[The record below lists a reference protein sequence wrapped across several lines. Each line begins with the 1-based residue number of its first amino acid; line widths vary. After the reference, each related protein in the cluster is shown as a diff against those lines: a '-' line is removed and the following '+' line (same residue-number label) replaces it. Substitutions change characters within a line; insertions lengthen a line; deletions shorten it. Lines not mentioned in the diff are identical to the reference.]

1 MSGNPGKYISIE
13 KAPIAESNPKVKIVK
28 NRSLPFIIAS
38 EDNSIKYFI
47 KTVMNFLK
55 SCGVLKAFQKT
66 LSLHL
71 HEMKKKKYSLENI
84 LANLKIDALNEMQLA
99 TLKANKKDEDIILL
113 SATGSGKTLAFLL
126 PILENLEAENKNTQA
141 LIVVPSRELAMQIEQ
156 VFKTM
161 GTGNKITATYGGH
174 KREIEENNLVQP
186 PAVIVGTPG
195 RLGDHIRR
203 GNITIDSITTLVLDE
218 FDKSLELGFLEEMK
232 FILESLKNVQKKILT
247 SATEA
252 VEIPAFTSLKNLE
265 RINYLNPDEGK
276 KGLAIKSVFSPDKD
290 KSETLFRLMCY
301 LGNRSTIVFCNHR
314 EAVERTSKLLSEK
327 GIYNEFYHGGME
339 QQQRDSALSKF
350 RNGTTN
356 VLVTTDLASRGLDI
370 ANIRYIIHYHL
381 PLTEDAFTHRNGR
394 TARMEA
400 SGTAILIISEDEK
413 LPAYIDEQEDE
424 RITLPEENILPE
436 KPKWA
441 TLFIAAGKKDK
452 INKVD
457 IVGFLTNKGQLKKE
471 DIGLIE
477 VKDFFSFVAIRK
489 VKMNHVLHLI
499 KNEKIKNKKVKM
511 EVAK

>member
-1 MSGNPGKYISIE
+1 
-13 KAPIAESNPKVKIVK
+13 
-28 NRSLPFIIAS
+28 
-38 EDNSIKYFI
+38 
-47 KTVMNFLK
+47 
-55 SCGVLKAFQKT
+55 
-66 LSLHL
+66 
-71 HEMKKKKYSLENI
+71 MKKKKYSLENI
-84 LANLKIDALNEMQLA
+84 LINLKIDALNDMQQA
-99 TLKANKKDEDIILL
+99 AIEANNKDEDIILL

-126 PILENLEAENKNTQA
+126 PILENIDPDNKNTQA

-161 GTGNKITATYGGH
+161 GTGNKITAAYGGH
-174 KREIEENNLVQP
+174 KREIEENNLIQP
-186 PAVIVGTPG
+186 PALIVGTPG
-195 RLGDHIRR
+195 RLCDHIRR
-203 GNITIDSITTLVLDE
+203 GNITLDSITTLVLDE

-232 FILESLKNVQKKILT
+232 FIIESLKNVQKKILT
-247 SATEA
+247 SATDA
-252 VEIPAFTSLKNLE
+252 VEIPDFIILNDAQ
-265 RINYLNPDEGK
+265 RINFLTPGEEAER
-276 KGLAIKSVFSPDKD
+276 LAIKSVLSEDKD
-290 KSETLFRLMCY
+290 KSDTLFKLLCY

-350 RNGTTN
+350 RNGTTG
-356 VLVTTDLASRGLDI
+356 VLITTDLASRGLDI

-400 SGTAILIISEDEK
+400 SGTAILILNEEEK
-413 LPAYIDEQEDE
+413 LPAYINENVEQ
-424 RITLPEENILPE
+424 IMLPEENVLPE

-441 TLFIAAGKKDK
+441 TLYIAAGKKDK
-452 INKVD
+452 VNKVD

-489 VKMNHVLHLI
+489 NKMNHTLHLI
-499 KNEKIKNKKVKM
+499 KDQKIKNKKVKM